1 MSIKKSDRIDTL
13 DFTKGV
19 LVLLMVLYHGMNY
32 LGNLTLPHEYLKFLP
47 PSFIFIT
54 GFIITHIYL
63 NRSEAGSSSLRRRIF
78 VRSWKIWLLFT
89 LLNVIALLAIGYNS
103 FGVLEL
109 VTRYLGEWQAIY
121 IKGSNRKAV
130 FEILLPISYILLLSI
145 PLIALHRLYP
155 RFIYAC
161 TAVTV
166 ILCIAADLL
175 KLSLFNAYMVSAGL
189 LGMAAGITNRENIE
203 RASESVVSV
212 SLILGVYWIV
222 NTIWPDAYLTQIYA
236 TLAMVFAIYA
246 LARQLNPNRLLFR
259 QVVLLGQY
267 SLFSYIVQILI
278 LQVYFRFIAG
288 WGHAEY
294 LSYGIIIITALLV
307 WGAVYVLGMMRD
319 KNKMIDSLYRTVF
332 A

>member
-1 MSIKKSDRIDTL
+1 MPIEKSDRIDSL
-13 DFTKGV
+13 DFTKGI
-19 LVLLMVLYHGMNY
+19 LVLLMIFYHGMNY

-63 NRSEAGSSSLRRRIF
+63 NRSDSGSSSLRRRIF

-89 LLNVIALLAIGYNS
+89 VLNVVALIAIGYNS

-109 VTRYLGEWQAIY
+109 LNRYLGEWQSIY

-130 FEILLPISYILLLSI
+130 FEILLPISYILVLSI

-155 RFIYAC
+155 RFIYTC
-161 TAVTV
+161 TALIV
-166 ILCIAADLL
+166 ILCIAADRLQ
-175 KLSLFNAYMVSAGL
+175 LSLFNAYMVSAGL
-189 LGMAAGITNRENIE
+189 LGMAVGITSRENVE
-203 RASESVVSV
+203 RASESVVFV
-212 SLILGVYWIV
+212 LLTLGGYWV
-222 NTIWPDAYLTQIYA
+222 FNTIWPEAYITQIFA

-246 LARQLNPNRLLFR
+246 LARQLNSNRLLFR
-259 QVVLLGQY
+259 QVVLLGKY

-278 LQVYFRFIAG
+278 LQAYFRFIAG
-288 WGHAEY
+288 GGHMEY
-294 LSYGIIIITALLV
+294 FSYGIIIITALLV
-307 WGAVYVLGMMRD
+307 WGAVYVLGMMRH
-319 KNKMIDSLYRTVF
+319 KNEKIDSLYRAIF

>member
-1 MSIKKSDRIDTL
+1 MPIKKSDRSDTL
-13 DFTKGV
+13 DFTKGA
-19 LVLLMVLYHGMNY
+19 LVLFMVLYHGMNY

-54 GFIITHIYL
+54 GFIVTHIYL

-89 LLNVIALLAIGYNS
+89 LLNMVALIAIGYNS
-103 FGVLEL
+103 FGFLEL

-130 FEILLPISYILLLSI
+130 FEILLPISYVLLLSI

-155 RFIYAC
+155 HFIYAC

-175 KLSLFNAYMVSAGL
+175 ELSLFNAYMISAGL
-189 LGMAAGITNRENIE
+189 LGMAVGITSRESVQ
-203 RASESVVSV
+203 RASESVVCV
-212 SLILGVYWIV
+212 LLTLGVYCV
-222 NTIWPDAYLTQIYA
+222 FNTIWPDAYATQIYA
-236 TLAMVFAIYA
+236 TLAIVFAIYA

-267 SLFSYIVQILI
+267 SLFSYIIQILI

-288 WGHAEY
+288 RVHMQY
-294 LSYGIIIITALLV
+294 FSYGIIIITALFV

-319 KNKMIDSLYRTVF
+319 KNEMIDSLYRAVF

>member
-1 MSIKKSDRIDTL
+1 MPIEKSDRIDSL
-13 DFTKGV
+13 DFTKGI
-19 LVLLMVLYHGMNY
+19 LVLFMVLYHGMNY

-78 VRSWKIWLLFT
+78 VRSWKVWLLFT
-89 LLNVIALLAIGYNS
+89 VLNVFALVAIGYNS

-130 FEILLPISYILLLSI
+130 FEILLPISYILVLSI

-155 RFIYAC
+155 RCIYAC
-161 TAVTV
+161 TVVTV
-166 ILCIAADLL
+166 ILCIAAERLQ
-175 KLSLFNAYMVSAGL
+175 LSLFNAYMVSAGL
-189 LGMAAGITNRENIE
+189 LGMAVGITSRENVE
-203 RASESVVSV
+203 RASESVVFV
-212 SLILGVYWIV
+212 LLALGGYWV
-222 NTIWPDAYLTQIYA
+222 FNAIWPEAYITQIFA

-278 LQVYFRFIAG
+278 LQVYFRFIA
-288 WGHAEY
+288 WRVHMEY
-294 LSYGIIIITALLV
+294 FSYGIIIITALFV
-307 WGAVYVLGMMRD
+307 WGAVYILEMMRD
-319 KNKMIDSLYRTVF
+319 KNEKIDSLYRAVF